1 MMDNNIPS
9 GSSLSS
15 QLKKNNSPKLDSPSI
30 FHSKKDLLDSTI
42 TKITSTN
49 IRTLNKNKF
58 ISLIDA
64 MKDYNIDIYGLSET
78 NCSERQAKIW
88 QHQLGVHGYFDYS
101 QLGGKGQGVGI
112 IIDAKY
118 NIFVHKAVGHKGR
131 IIYLNL
137 YFSDKRKLRLIQ
149 VYLNA
154 NQKERPQ
161 IEALYKYIDDTISN
175 AQLRDM
181 KIIIMGD
188 FNINYRKYLMAFVN
202 NKWQFSLFRTLESRR
217 LLDTI
222 PIFNDNDEE
231 MYTYT
236 PADSNRQE
244 SRLDYI
250 WASLSML
257 EKSVNSTV
265 IENDHFDTDHKTI
278 TLSLN
283 TAQMTGVFLNTSN
296 QKKKYIK
303 RTVFQYDEWTRMM
316 NIPGRI
322 LVPNWTWRLRIH

>member
-1 MMDNNIPS
+1 MDNNIPS
-9 GSSLSS
+9 GSSLSF
-15 QLKKNNSPKLDSPSI
+15 QLIKNNSPKLDLPPI

-42 TKITSTN
+42 TKIASTN

-64 MKDYNIDIYGLSET
+64 MKDHNINIYGLSET

-88 QHQLGVHGYFDYS
+88 QHQLDVRT
-101 QLGGKGQGVGI
+101 
-112 IIDAKY
+112 
-118 NIFVHKAVGHKGR
+118 VGHKGR
-131 IIYLNL
+131 IIYLDL

-154 NQKERPQ
+154 NQKERLQ
-161 IEALYKYIDDTISN
+161 IKALHKYIDDTISD
-175 AQLRDM
+175 AQSRD
-181 KIIIMGD
+181 IEVIIMGD
-188 FNINYRKYLMAFVN
+188 FNINYRKYLMAFIN
-202 NKWQFSLFRTLESRR
+202 NKWQFFLFRTLECKR

-236 PADSNRQE
+236 PADPNRQE

-250 WASLSML
+250 WASLPML

-265 IENDHFDTDHKTI
+265 IENDHFDTDHKTV

-283 TAQMTGVFLNTSN
+283 TVQITGVFLNATN
-296 QKKKYIK
+296 QKKKHIK
-303 RTVFQYDEWTRMM
+303 RTVFQYDEMDKDDEYTWKNFNTHLDLKIENTLMKDFSSL
-316 NIPGRI
+316 NLVTLIPSGTC
-322 LVPNWTWRLRIH
+322 LGKPL

>member
-30 FHSKKDLLDSTI
+30 FHSKRDLLDSTI

-131 IIYLNL
+131 ILYLDL

-161 IEALYKYIDDTISN
+161 IEALYKYIDD
-175 AQLRDM
+175 
-181 KIIIMGD
+181 
-188 FNINYRKYLMAFVN
+188 
-202 NKWQFSLFRTLESRR
+202 
-217 LLDTI
+217 
-222 PIFNDNDEE
+222 
-231 MYTYT
+231 
-236 PADSNRQE
+236 
-244 SRLDYI
+244 
-250 WASLSML
+250 
-257 EKSVNSTV
+257 
-265 IENDHFDTDHKTI
+265 
-278 TLSLN
+278 
-283 TAQMTGVFLNTSN
+283 
-296 QKKKYIK
+296 
-303 RTVFQYDEWTRMM
+303 
-316 NIPGRI
+316 
-322 LVPNWTWRLRIH
+322 